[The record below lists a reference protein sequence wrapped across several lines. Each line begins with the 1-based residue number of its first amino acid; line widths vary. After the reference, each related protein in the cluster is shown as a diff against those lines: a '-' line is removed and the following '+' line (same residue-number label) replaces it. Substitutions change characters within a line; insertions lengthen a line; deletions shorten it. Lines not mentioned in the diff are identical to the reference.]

1 MVKNLKQRDGAMK
14 CITVKNNVTNICME
28 QTVIL
33 KKKVI
38 MY

>member
-1 MVKNLKQRDGAMK
+1 MNNEEKTILMVDDE
-14 CITVKNNVTNICME
+14 TNICME